1 MGLIDRDTV
10 PERTGSI
17 YPAPFDGWMTGR
29 RTQMLGRA
37 GGLTQFGVNITIL
50 DPGARSSLRHWHLN
64 EDEFL
69 MVLQGELTLVTD
81 SGEHLMRPGD
91 CAAFP
96 AGVAEGH
103 TMVNRSDT
111 EGRFLVVGS
120 RAPHEVC
127 TYTDVDLKVETKE
140 GKARFT
146 RRDGSPLSDDPE
158 DRR

>member
-1 MGLIDRDTV
+1 MGLIDLAKV
-10 PERTGSI
+10 PVSTRSS
-17 YPAPFDGWMTGR
+17 YPAPYDGWMEGR
-29 RTQMLGRA
+29 KTLQLGRA

-50 DPGARSSLRHWHLN
+50 PPGGRSSLRHWHLN

-69 MVLQGELTLVTD
+69 MVLEGELTLVTD

-96 AGVAEGH
+96 AGVSEGH
-103 TMVNRSDT
+103 TMANRSDA

-127 TYTDVDLKVETKE
+127 TYTDVDLKVETKQ
-140 GKARFT
+140 GRPHFT
-146 RRDGSPLSDDPE
+146 RRDGSPLGATE
-158 DRR
+158 DRA